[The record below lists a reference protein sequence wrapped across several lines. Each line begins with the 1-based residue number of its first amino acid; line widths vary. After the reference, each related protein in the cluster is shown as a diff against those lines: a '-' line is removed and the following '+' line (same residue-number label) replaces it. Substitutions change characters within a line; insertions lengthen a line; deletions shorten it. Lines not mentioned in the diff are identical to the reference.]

1 MTRTPGTYAVF
12 ETSEGTIVCRL
23 FEKDAPKTVANF
35 VELTEGKREW
45 THPTTRKKTKD
56 PLYHGNDFSSRDSR
70 LHDPGRRPDGHRFRR
85 SRLPV

>member
-35 VELTEGKREW
+35 VELSRRQARVDASHHPQERPKIPCTTE
-45 THPTTRKKTKD
+45 P
-56 PLYHGNDFSSRDSR
+56 F
-70 LHDPGRRPDGHRFRR
+70 FIA
-85 SRLPV
+85 